1 MMRGEFSLQKA
12 VRRDSAM
19 KFTGVMLLILAA
31 VLIAV
36 LIITTSPGI
45 QMWYAHYDNVLT
57 RFENSV
63 ASIRYRSAILL
74 VIFLLYYIKTYFPI
88 ISIPALCVLS
98 GMVFPTF
105 NALLVNVTGIFIML
119 TVKYRVG
126 RSSGGGNAR
135 RLLSK
140 NETSKFLIELDGDG
154 NPWLL
159 FVFRLIPA
167 FPINPVSQIYGS
179 MNFNFKKFIYI
190 SFLGLAPKIVSYTF
204 IGHNMFH
211 PLSWQFFVPI
221 IILIT
226 ISGGSVLG
234 LNALINYFQKA

>member
-1 MMRGEFSLQKA
+1 
-12 VRRDSAM
+12 M
-19 KFTGVMLLILAA
+19 KFTGVLLLILAA

-36 LIITTSPGI
+36 LIITTSPNI
-45 QMWYAHYDNVLT
+45 QMWYARYEEALT
-57 RFENSV
+57 HFENSV
-63 ASIRYRSAILL
+63 AALQYRWAALF
-74 VIFLLYYIKTYFPI
+74 VIFLLYWIKSYVPI

-135 RLLSK
+135 KLLSK

-159 FVFRLIPA
+159 FLFRLIPA
-167 FPINPVSQIYGS
+167 FPINPVSQMYGS
-179 MNFNFKKFIYI
+179 MYFDFKKFAWI
-190 SFLGLAPKIVSYTF
+190 SYLGLAPKIISYTF
-204 IGHNMFH
+204 IGHNMFN
-211 PLSWQFFVPI
+211 PLSWQFFLPI
-221 IILIT
+221 IILLT

-234 LNALINYFQKA
+234 LNALMNYFDKA